1 MANMAPN
8 FIKQDT
14 LSKNPNDNIIIPF
27 SDVEMENDKTGL
39 LLFLMLSKNTIVFQ
53 IKFVF
58 F

>member
-1 MANMAPN
+1 MNMTPN
-8 FIKQDT
+8 VVEEDK
-14 LSKNPNDNIIIPF
+14 LSKNPSENIYYPF
-27 SDVEMENDKTGL
+27 LDDEMENDKTGL

>member
-1 MANMAPN
+1 MNMTPN
-8 FIKQDT
+8 VVEEDK
-14 LSKNPNDNIIIPF
+14 LSKNPSENIYYPIL
-27 SDVEMENDKTGL
+27 DVEMENDKTGL

>member
-1 MANMAPN
+1 MTPN
-8 FIKQDT
+8 VVEEDK
-14 LSKNPNDNIIIPF
+14 LSKNPSENIYYPF
-27 SDVEMENDKTGL
+27 LDDEMENDKTGL